1 MKQIFLFLA
10 IWLPFCLSGQL
21 QESFN
26 GSVINATYPWSGD
39 TQAFCITNGELQLDA
54 PTDQK
59 SVSLYLPS
67 HRQVDNEW
75 RCTLRSDYNWTTQN
89 NVRIYLYAQ
98 TPDVSS
104 PGSALF
110 LRCGTNQAKQLQ
122 LCEQTNSK
130 VTVLGSGR
138 EYLFEAGIPVQIRAV
153 VDMDGTCTIYS
164 KKGDESSYQPECTVT
179 DCWKLNQAGYF
190 MLAFTYS
197 KNHAS
202 DKYVDDIFIQ
212 HYTTDLPETPVEPAD
227 PDEEEPEP
235 DPEPTPEPNPE
246 PTPEPLP
253 EPEPEPEPVPD
264 PEPAPEPEP
273 DQPTEPSTIPAGAI
287 LIHEIMAKPGE
298 SGYPEYVEL
307 YNASDQS
314 YSLAGCRFLNGE
326 KSKSLP
332 EVLLPAKGFAILHHA
347 QKPMTLPIGCL
358 DITIEAFPAIN
369 DQGKTLQL
377 VDAYE
382 RVIDIVTFA
391 KATAGRAWEREGNQW
406 YLSSSSTGGTPGY
419 PNSSPAETP
428 EEPNQ
433 PIDPPVPDLPTEP
446 DQPNIPTVPEP
457 DGSEIDPGEIIF
469 NELLISPYSGG
480 SEYIELYNRTDYHL
494 PVNGLVI
501 AARKADG
508 SLNTHYPLASI
519 TTGIAPQGYLL
530 LSKSLEGV
538 VAYYTIQDPT
548 VLHELKVPIL
558 TNTGNDLVLFRKG
571 DYTIIDEV
579 AYQNDWHVPSLKN
592 QKGVALERIDS
603 EAETQSAANW
613 TSATEASGYGTPGY
627 ANSQRG
633 ATEEE
638 TEELHPNG
646 IESPIYSEQGRDYR
660 IPYQLEEAGYQCRA
674 WLFDTA
680 GRRVAEIANHT
691 LIGQQGELYWD
702 GYGSDGNRLRPGPY
716 ILYIVCYHSS
726 GKSCSFKQVFLVH

>member
-21 QESFN
+21 QESFS

-39 TQAFCITNGELQLDA
+39 TQAFCISNGKLQLDA

-67 HRQVDNEW
+67 YQQIDNEW
-75 RCTLRSDYNWTTQN
+75 HCTLRSDYNWTTQN
-89 NVRIYLYAQ
+89 NIRIYLFAQ
-98 TPDVSS
+98 EPDVAS

-110 LRCGTNQAKQLQ
+110 LRCGTNQTKQLQ
-122 LCEQTNSK
+122 LCRQTNSK

-138 EYLFEAGIPVQIRAV
+138 EYLFEAGISVQIRAV
-153 VDMDGTCTIYS
+153 IDAEGNCTLYS
-164 KKGDESSYQPECTVT
+164 KKGDESSFQLECTVS
-179 DCWKLNQAGYF
+179 DCLTQNQAGYF
-190 MLAFTYS
+190 MLTFTYS
-197 KNHAS
+197 KQHTA
-202 DKYVDDIFIQ
+202 DKYVDDIFIR
-212 HYTTDLPETPVEPAD
+212 HYTTDLPETPIS
-227 PDEEEPEP
+227 PDEPDEPDEPEPMPEPVPEPEPEPEPIPEPTP
-235 DPEPTPEPNPE
+235 DPEPTPEPD
-246 PTPEPLP
+246 PLP
-253 EPEPEPEPVPD
+253 EPEQPEEP
-264 PEPAPEPEP
+264 
-273 DQPTEPSTIPAGAI
+273 TTIPAGAI
-287 LIHEIMAKPGE
+287 LIHEIMAKPGD

-307 YNASDQS
+307 YNSSDQP

-332 EVLLPAKGFAILHHA
+332 EVILPSKGFAILHHA
-347 QKPMTLPIGCL
+347 QKPITLPTNCL
-358 DITIEAFPAIN
+358 DLAIETFPAIN
-369 DQGKTLQL
+369 DQGKTLQI
-377 VDAYE
+377 VDALD
-382 RVIDIVTFA
+382 RVIDIVTFE
-391 KATAGRAWEREGNQW
+391 KATAGIAWEREGNRW
-406 YLSSSSTGGTPGY
+406 YLSSSPTGGTPGSA
-419 PNSSPAETP
+419 NSTPVETP
-428 EEPNQ
+428 TEPDM
-433 PIDPPVPDLPTEP
+433 PIDPPFPDLPTEP
-446 DQPNIPTVPEP
+446 DLPNQSEP
-457 DGSEIDPGEIIF
+457 SGSEIDPGEIIF
-469 NELLISPYSGG
+469 NELLINPYSGG

-508 SLNTHYPLASI
+508 SFNTQYPLASI
-519 TTGIAPQGYLL
+519 TTGISPHGYLL

-538 VAYYTIQDPT
+538 AAYYTIQDPT

-571 DYTIIDEV
+571 DQTVIDEV

-603 EAETQSAANW
+603 EAETQSSDNW

-627 ANSQRG
+627 ANSQQG
-633 ATEEE
+633 MKEEE
-638 TEELHPNG
+638 PGESQPNG
-646 IESPIYSEQGRDYR
+646 IESPIYSEQSRDYR

-691 LIGQQGELYWD
+691 LIGQQGALYWD

-726 GKSCSFKQVFLVH
+726 GKERSFKQVFLVH